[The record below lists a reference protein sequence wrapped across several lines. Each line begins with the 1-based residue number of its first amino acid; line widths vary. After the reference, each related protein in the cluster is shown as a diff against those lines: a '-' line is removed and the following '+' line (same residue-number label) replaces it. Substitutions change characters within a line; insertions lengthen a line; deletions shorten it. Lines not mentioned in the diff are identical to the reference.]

1 MGIFLNLYAKQK
13 VEQRLQDSLRLLR
26 EALENDNE
34 ALEALEVIE
43 FKLSNSSG
51 VEKESRSKK
60 EATRGSFLLPDD
72 MAKEPLSYAL
82 FSDGACRGNPGP
94 GAWGAIGQDSQGE
107 LFFEASG
114 VDYRTTNNKM
124 ELEGAIQALEA
135 LQKECEENKTPS
147 GEVKAYLYSDSKYVV
162 DGMNQWVVN
171 WKKRG
176 WKKADKKEPENVD
189 RWKKLDELASEFYKV
204 HFRWVKGHDGHPQN
218 ERCDELANVALDE
231 AGL

>member
-1 MGIFLNLYAKQK
+1 MNLQVKHK

-26 EALENDNE
+26 EVLGHDNE

-43 FKLSNSSG
+43 VKLSEGSFE
-51 VEKESRSKK
+51 EKRSKRQK
-60 EATRGSFLLPDD
+60 TTTKGEFYLPDD
-72 MAKEPLSYAL
+72 MIKEPLCYAL

-94 GAWGAIGQDSQGE
+94 GAWGAIGQDSKGN
-107 LFFEASG
+107 LLFEASG
-114 VDYRTTNNKM
+114 VEFKTTNNRM
-124 ELEGAIQALEA
+124 ELEGAIQALVA
-135 LQKECEENKTPS
+135 LQKECEENKES
-147 GEVKAYLYSDSKYVV
+147 SEEVQAYLYSDSKYVV

>member
-1 MGIFLNLYAKQK
+1 MNLQTKQK
-13 VEQRLQDSLRLLR
+13 VEKKLQDSLRFLR
-26 EALENDNE
+26 EALGHDNE

-43 FKLSNSSG
+43 VKLSEGSFE
-51 VEKESRSKK
+51 EKRSKRQK
-60 EATRGSFLLPDD
+60 TATKDEFYLPDD
-72 MAKEPLSYAL
+72 MIKRPLCYAL

-94 GAWGAIGQDSQGE
+94 GAWGAIGQDFKGN
-107 LFFEASG
+107 LLFEASG
-114 VDYRTTNNKM
+114 VEFKTTNNRM
-124 ELEGAIQALEA
+124 ELEGAIQALVA
-135 LQKECEENKTPS
+135 LQKECEENKES
-147 GEVKAYLYSDSKYVV
+147 SEEIQAYLYSDSKYVV

-189 RWKKLDELASEFYKV
+189 RWKRLDELASEFYKV
-204 HFRWVKGHDGHPQN
+204 HFKWVKGHDGHPQN

>member
-1 MGIFLNLYAKQK
+1 MNLYGKQK
-13 VEQRLQDSLRLLR
+13 VEQRLQSSLKSLR
-26 EALENDNE
+26 EALEHDHE

-43 FKLSNSSG
+43 YKLSNSLN
-51 VEKESRSKK
+51 SKK
-60 EATRGSFLLPDD
+60 DKKTKKETTNKGSFLLPDD
-72 MAKEPLSYAL
+72 MEKDEFCFAL

-94 GAWGAIGQDSQGE
+94 GAWGAIGQDSHGE
-107 LFFEASG
+107 LLFEASG
-114 VDYRTTNNKM
+114 VDFKTTNNRM

-135 LQKECEENKTPS
+135 LQKECEENKTPF
-147 GEVKAYLYSDSKYVV
+147 GDVQAYLYSDSKYVV

-189 RWKKLDELASEFYKV
+189 RWKKLDELASGFYKV
-204 HFRWVKGHDGHPQN
+204 YFRWVKGHDGHPQN

>member
-1 MGIFLNLYAKQK
+1 MNLYSDEKQGQK
-13 VEQRLQDSLRLLR
+13 LKDSLQFLR
-26 EALENDNE
+26 EALRHDNE
-34 ALEALEVIE
+34 ALEALEFIE
-43 FKLSNSSG
+43 VKLSQNSG
-51 VEKESRSKK
+51 EQKEVKK
-60 EATRGSFLLPDD
+60 KRTSAKGEYFLPDD
-72 MAKEPLSYAL
+72 MDKEGFCYAL

-94 GAWGAIGQDSQGE
+94 GAWGAIGQDAKGE
-107 LFFEASG
+107 LLFEASG
-114 VDYRTTNNKM
+114 VDFKTTNNRM
-124 ELEGAIQALEA
+124 ELEGAIQALIA
-135 LQKECEENKTPS
+135 LQKECEENKIPF
-147 GEVKAYLYSDSKYVV
+147 EDVQVYLYSDSKYVV

-189 RWKKLDELASEFYKV
+189 RWKKLDELVSEFYKV

>member
-1 MGIFLNLYAKQK
+1 MNLYSDEKQGQK
-13 VEQRLQDSLRLLR
+13 LKDSLKFLR
-26 EALENDNE
+26 EALRHDNE
-34 ALEALEVIE
+34 ALEALEFIE
-43 FKLSNSSG
+43 VKLSQNSG
-51 VEKESRSKK
+51 DQKEVKK
-60 EATRGSFLLPDD
+60 KRTSAKGEYFLPDD
-72 MAKEPLSYAL
+72 MDKEGFCYAL

-94 GAWGAIGQDSQGE
+94 GAWGAIGQDAKGE
-107 LFFEASG
+107 LLFEASG
-114 VDYRTTNNKM
+114 VDFKTTNNRM
-124 ELEGAIQALEA
+124 ELEGAIQALIA
-135 LQKECEENKTPS
+135 LQKECEENKIPF
-147 GEVKAYLYSDSKYVV
+147 EDVQVYLYSDSKYVV

-189 RWKKLDELASEFYKV
+189 RWKKLDELVSEFYKV